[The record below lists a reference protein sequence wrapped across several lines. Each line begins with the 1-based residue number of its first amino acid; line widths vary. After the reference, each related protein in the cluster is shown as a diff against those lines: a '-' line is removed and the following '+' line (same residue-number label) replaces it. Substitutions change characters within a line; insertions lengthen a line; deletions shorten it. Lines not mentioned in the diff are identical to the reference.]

1 MVDLYRRKILAM
13 IYQMAREDPPL
24 VMKVIED
31 LKKSGEIEP
40 DDLQHVEH
48 IAQKWIKIAQE
59 NLRKKQ
65 R

>member
-13 IYQMAREDPPL
+13 IYQMAQEDPPL

-40 DDLQHVEH
+40 DDLQHVER